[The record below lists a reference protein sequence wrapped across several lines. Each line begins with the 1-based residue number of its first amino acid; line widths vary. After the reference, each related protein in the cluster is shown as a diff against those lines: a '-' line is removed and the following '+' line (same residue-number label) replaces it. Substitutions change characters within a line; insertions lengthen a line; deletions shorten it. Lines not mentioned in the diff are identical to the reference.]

1 MGIEYNMSL
10 DVKNWTR
17 QTYSLLDWLGDLG
30 GLLDVLLHMGRIM
43 VFPVSSFTLKNL
55 LMSSFFRYR
64 FSSSGNKI
72 SKADTASKASSN
84 PINFVQTVK
93 KELTAS

>member
-1 MGIEYNMSL
+1 MSL
-10 DVKNWTR
+10 DVQNWNR

-43 VFPVSSFTLKNL
+43 VFPVSSFTLKKL

-64 FSSSGNKI
+64 FSSSENKI
-72 SKADTASKASSN
+72 SKVDTASDASLK
-84 PINFVQTVK
+84 PLNFVQTVK